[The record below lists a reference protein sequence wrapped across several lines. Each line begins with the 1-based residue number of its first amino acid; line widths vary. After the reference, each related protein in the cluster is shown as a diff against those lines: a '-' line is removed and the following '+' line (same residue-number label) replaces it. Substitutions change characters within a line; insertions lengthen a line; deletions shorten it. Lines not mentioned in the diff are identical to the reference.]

1 VLKSFKPNLYDLIV
15 LDAMMPKMDGIELCN
30 RLKEVDPGIKVF
42 FICF

>member
-1 VLKSFKPNLYDLIV
+1 V
-15 LDAMMPKMDGIELCN
+15 LDVMMPKMDGIELCN